1 MPRLSAEEI
10 RQKRQEMGLTRKEL
24 GKLLGYSVH
33 SLHNWER
40 RDKARRLMPAHV
52 ETAFCE
58 LATPILQRATQARTE
73 AFPQAA

>member
-1 MPRLSAEEI
+1 MPRLSAEDI
-10 RQKRQEMGLTRKEL
+10 RETRREMGLTRKEL

-40 RDKARRLMPAHV
+40 RDKARRPMPPHV
-52 ETAFCE
+52 EIAFCE
-58 LATPILQRATQARTE
+58 LAKPLLQHAAQARTE